1 MKSNYDNFHEILMK
15 FPAQQISKQISNNTT
30 QESKLQK
37 IKIFPENWQMKKNN
51 VV

>member
-1 MKSNYDNFHEILMK
+1 MTIFI
-15 FPAQQISKQISNNTT
+15 IT

-51 VV
+51 VA